1 MDQDQWLSLSQA
13 AQLLGVHPSTVRLW
27 SDKGLLPVH
36 RTRGRHRRY
45 RRSEVEI
52 WLQAARQK
60 HPLEAESIVRH
71 VVRRMRMQIRESH
84 LEAEGWYQK
93 LDQEAR
99 LAYRQSASSLLY
111 GLAAHLAVEG
121 QGAIAE
127 ASPIGYEYAS
137 RARNFQL
144 SLVEAVRAY
153 LFFRNL
159 MLEALVAVYQEANV
173 PTGKAWQEMLQRV
186 HAFTD
191 QIMLT
196 LLETYQTLENTNR

>member
-60 HPLEAESIVRH
+60 HPLEAESIVRY

-121 QGAIAE
+121 QGAITE
-127 ASPIGYEYAS
+127 ARAIGYEYAS

-144 SLVEAVRAY
+144 GLVEAVRAY

-159 MLEALVAVYQEANV
+159 MLEALVAVYQEANI
-173 PTGKAWQEMLQRV
+173 PTGKAWQDMLQRV

-196 LLETYQTLENTNR
+196 LLETYQSLEEAGP